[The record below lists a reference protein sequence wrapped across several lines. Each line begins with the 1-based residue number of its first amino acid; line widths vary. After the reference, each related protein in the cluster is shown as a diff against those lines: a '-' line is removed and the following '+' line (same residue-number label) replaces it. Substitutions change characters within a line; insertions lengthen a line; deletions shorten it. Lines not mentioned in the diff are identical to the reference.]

1 VICSPGTARISQRF
15 RCFGAMAMV
24 REPRIF
30 AAMAKTTGCSFA
42 AFNSEIS
49 ERGSELHIRDTVSF
63 AGQRQ

>member
-1 VICSPGTARISQRF
+1 
-15 RCFGAMAMV
+15 MAMV